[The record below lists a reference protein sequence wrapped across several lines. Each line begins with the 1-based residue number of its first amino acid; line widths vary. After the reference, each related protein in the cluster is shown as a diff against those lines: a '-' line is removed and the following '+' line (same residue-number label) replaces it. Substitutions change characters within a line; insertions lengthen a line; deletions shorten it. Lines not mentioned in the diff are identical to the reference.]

1 MMKKQLV
8 LLLSILFLSSPS
20 VFADVLYCSSDDATG
35 FLVAENYKRV
45 AFKKGRFKMMV
56 DFENQIMS
64 AEEIFMTGDVECLKD
79 KTTMYCLSDY
89 GTSLALNRKT
99 LKFHYSVIYLRE
111 GNQDDSITIHHGKCE
126 KF

>member
-1 MMKKQLV
+1 MKKQLV
-8 LLLSILFLSSPS
+8 LLFSIFFFSSTS
-20 VFADVLYCSSDDATG
+20 IFADVLYCSSDDATG

-56 DFENQIMS
+56 DFEKKIMS
-64 AEEIFMTGDVECLKD
+64 AEEIFMTHGVECLID
-79 KTTMYCLSDY
+79 KTTMYCLSGY

-99 LKFHYSVIYLRE
+99 LKFHYSIIYLKE
-111 GNQDDSITIHHGKCE
+111 ENQRDSITLHHGKCE